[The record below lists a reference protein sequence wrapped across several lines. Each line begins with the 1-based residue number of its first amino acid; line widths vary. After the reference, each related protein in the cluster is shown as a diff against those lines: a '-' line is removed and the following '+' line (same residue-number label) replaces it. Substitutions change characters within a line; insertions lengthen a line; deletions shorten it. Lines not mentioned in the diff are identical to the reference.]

1 MHLAAAPPD
10 AAGNQGDFTE
20 PDELLMLDD
29 HRGQSPPLH
38 TDSTHARVI
47 IRDPGVAMLIVAGVA
62 IATVALFGIYLP

>member
-10 AAGNQGDFTE
+10 AAGNQGDFTA
-20 PDELLMLDD
+20 PDELLTLDD
-29 HRGQSPPLH
+29 ALGQCPPLH
-38 TDSTHARVI
+38 SDSTHARPI